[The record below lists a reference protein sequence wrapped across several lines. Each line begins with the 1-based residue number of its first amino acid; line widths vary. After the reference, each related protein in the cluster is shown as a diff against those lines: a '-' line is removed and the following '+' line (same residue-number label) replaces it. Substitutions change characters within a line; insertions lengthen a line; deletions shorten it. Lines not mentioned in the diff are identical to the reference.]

1 MKHSYLDDNDSI
13 IVDDTVSYNRNM
25 KKLMAE
31 LAKPRPVGEN
41 LEDLMKLTYP
51 NQRSLILSGEE
62 TLLNICDKFPL
73 FKKPKN
79 VISFSKALCFT
90 TNTSLSTTLPY
101 TDRAG
106 VWQDNWSIFQSQC
119 SHL

>member
-1 MKHSYLDDNDSI
+1 MYMYIIPHSTVFMGQSVSVKKKTETLVNHSYLNDNDSI

-51 NQRSLILSGEE
+51 NRRSSILFGEA
-62 TLLNICDKFPL
+62 TLLDICDEFPL
-73 FKKPKN
+73 LKKPKGVN
-79 VISFSKALCFT
+79 FSVT
-90 TNTSLSTTLPY
+90 QY
-101 TDRAG
+101 
-106 VWQDNWSIFQSQC
+106 Q
-119 SHL
+119 